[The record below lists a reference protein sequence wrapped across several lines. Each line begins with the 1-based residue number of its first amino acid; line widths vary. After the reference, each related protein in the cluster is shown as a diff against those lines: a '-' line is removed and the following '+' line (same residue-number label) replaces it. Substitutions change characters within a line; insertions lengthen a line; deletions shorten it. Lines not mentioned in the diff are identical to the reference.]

1 VTLSAGLDWRARK
14 DLVEVLAKLKQE
26 SSLLLVS
33 HDLRELEPVIDC
45 AWEMLPGGK
54 LEPRG
59 KDLKLPNLR
68 HVGATCDT

>member
-1 VTLSAGLDWRARK
+1 
-14 DLVEVLAKLKQE
+14 VEVLAKLKQE

-59 KDLKLPNLR
+59 KDLKLQNMR
-68 HVGATCDT
+68 QVGAASYT

>member
-1 VTLSAGLDWRARK
+1 VAQCAGLDWRARK

-59 KDLKLPNLR
+59 KDLKLQNMR
-68 HVGATCDT
+68 QVGAASYT